1 MAINTKEKMT
11 KQEIDLSIVIVNYKA
26 KDYLEKCLR
35 SVLNSSKGIKYEVFV
50 VENDSRDGSYEMVK
64 EKFPEVK
71 LIAGPNIG
79 FGLGNNLA
87 MRKAGGR
94 YVLLLNPDTEVI
106 EKDLFCGMTDWMDKH
121 PKVGVS
127 SCALLNTD
135 RSIQGT
141 GGYFPTLLRV
151 TAWMLFLDDIPFLD
165 RLIKPYHPMH
175 PWSFLYSGEALFLK
189 SHQQD
194 WLTGAFY
201 LIRGRVLK
209 EVGYFDEDYFAYVEE
224 VEYSKR
230 IKDAGWE
237 IWYLPKWKIL
247 HHGQASSSSEYAM
260 TSEYKGLKIYFQK
273 HEPAW
278 KMPVLR
284 LMLKTGAFLRIIL
297 FGIIKGSKTAKT
309 YAKAFQIA

>member
-1 MAINTKEKMT
+1 MVINTKEKMT
-11 KQEIDLSIVIVNYKA
+11 KQTVDLSIVIVNYKA

-35 SVLNSSKGIKYEVFV
+35 SVFNSLGRIKYEIFV
-50 VENDSRDGSYEMVK
+50 VENDSGDGSYEMVK
-64 EKFPEVK
+64 EEFPEVK
-71 LIAGPNIG
+71 LIASPNIG
-79 FGLGNNLA
+79 FGPGNNLA
-87 MRKAGGR
+87 MRKAKGR

-106 EKDLFCGMTDWMDKH
+106 QKDIFCEMVGWMDKH

-151 TAWMLFLDDIPFLD
+151 IAWMLFLDDIPLLD

-175 PWSFLYSGEALFLK
+175 PWSFLYSGEVLFRK
-189 SHQQD
+189 PHQQD

-201 LIRGRVLK
+201 LIRDNVLK

-237 IWYLPKWKIL
+237 IWYLPEWRIL

-260 TSEYKGLKIYFQK
+260 TSEYKGLKIYFEK

-284 LMLKTGAFLRIIL
+284 LMLKIGAFLRIVI
-297 FGIIKGSKTAKT
+297 FGIMRGSKTAKT

>member
-1 MAINTKEKMT
+1 MTKE
-11 KQEIDLSIVIVNYKA
+11 EIDLSIVIVNYKA

-35 SVLNSSKGIKYEVFV
+35 SVLNSLGKVRYEIFV
-50 VENDSRDGSYEMVK
+50 VENDSKDGSYEMVK
-64 EKFPEVK
+64 NKFPGVK

-79 FGLGNNLA
+79 FGPGNNLA
-87 MRKAGGR
+87 MRKAKGR

-106 EKDLFCGMTDWMDKH
+106 QKDMFCEMVNWMDNH

-135 RSIQGT
+135 KSIQGT

-151 TAWMLFLDDIPFLD
+151 IVWMLFLDDIPFAD
-165 RLIKPYHPMH
+165 RLIKPYHLMH
-175 PWSFLYSGEALFLK
+175 PRSFLYSGKALFNK

-201 LIRGRVLK
+201 MIREKVLM
-209 EVGYFDEDYFAYVEE
+209 EVGYFDKDFFTYVEE

-247 HHGQASSSSEYAM
+247 HHGQASSNSEYAM

-278 KMPVLR
+278 KMPLLR
-284 LMLKTGAFLRIIL
+284 FMLKIGAILRIII
-297 FGIIKGSKTAKT
+297 FGIIKGPKTAKI
-309 YAKAFQIA
+309 YVKAFQIA